1 MLPAGAT
8 FTCCDILD
16 ASSVTNAVDS
26 ARQLVMAIGFAYEG
40 STWRASWPRAIC
52 RSVSFSPSVAARPS
66 RRAGVHSIR
75 TCPIITWTIMRCQ
88 LVRATVFDQDL
99 I

>member
-16 ASSVTNAVDS
+16 ASSVTNAVDF

-40 STWRASWPRAIC
+40 SPRARRSEGTNAVANYVNASHTQSAARGL
-52 RSVSFSPSVAARPS
+52 RSVVDKFTKPPAILTNKVSPSVAPEE
-66 RRAGVHSIR
+66 
-75 TCPIITWTIMRCQ
+75 
-88 LVRATVFDQDL
+88 
-99 I
+99 